1 MDEAW
6 TRVLPDIV
14 DAYLEWRHV
23 PVQTCSPTATQ
34 APTCHRASAHPQDA
48 GILDCSTP
56 QLPDFSS
63 AVTEDPLSLAP
74 KQAAPSSASCHDP
87 MPSLPLS
94 LDYTVEVF
102 DLRTLQ
108 TSATIPQT
116 PEMSSTAKALV
127 LAGYLGTTPVMPTLA
142 ISLDTLEL
150 LRVIRMFKASYS
162 IESFVK
168 LLCYYYKVRE

>member
-6 TRVLPDIV
+6 TRVLLDIV
-14 DAYLEWRHV
+14 DAYLEWRHA

-34 APTCHRASAHPQDA
+34 AQTCPPTSAHPQDA
-48 GILDCSTP
+48 GVLDCSTP
-56 QLPDFSS
+56 QLQDFSS
-63 AVTEDPLSLAP
+63 AAAEDPSSSAP
-74 KQAAPSSASCHDP
+74 GQAAPSSPSCHDP
-87 MPSLPLS
+87 TPPSPSS

-108 TSATIPQT
+108 TSATIPRT
-116 PEMSSTAKALV
+116 PDMSSTAKALV

-150 LRVIRMFKASYS
+150 LRVIHMFKASYS